1 MKRGTKYSDFDNRKY
16 GKWKDVVTPVRATV
30 EDMSVDEMPQTKEK
44 TLVAWFPEEQFRYGV
59 PLTARVNRETLA
71 RIAGSEDPMDAI
83 GITIELYNDPTVRNP
98 RTGEYGALRIRAP
111 RNGANGGEKPAE
123 PRAPVLSPQVQANE
137 QERNED
143 EQWPTDSCA
152 L

>member
-16 GKWKDVVTPVRATV
+16 GKGKDVVTPVQATV

-44 TLVAWFPEEQFRYGV
+44 ALVAWFPEEQFRYGV
-59 PLTARVNRETLA
+59 PLTARVNREALA

-83 GITIELYNDPTVRNP
+83 GVTIELYNDSTVRNP

-111 RNGANGGEKPAE
+111 RSGANGCEKPAQ
-123 PRAPVLSPQVQANE
+123 PRAPLPSSQAQANE